1 MFKRKN
7 VSPARLAFIVSL
19 LVATMSA
26 SMVLIFTSKVRD
38 VSITFIS
45 VVIFSYLLIHYV
57 LQEFIYRKVKLIY
70 KFISNTRAT
79 QREEFYNQEILPQ
92 KSLDE
97 VKEDVQQWAEARKV
111 EIERLESNEQFRKEF
126 LMNLAH
132 ELKTPIFTTQG
143 YIDTLLDGA
152 MYDEK
157 VNQQFL
163 QNASKSIDRLA
174 ELVSDLDEISKLDS
188 NRIPILKQE
197 FVIQELIKDVYQELS
212 QKASLK
218 GIKLILKKGCESPIE
233 VFADKQKIKQVLVNL
248 IENSIK
254 YGKQNG
260 ETSAGI
266 YEVDNKT
273 IFTEITDNGTGISEE
288 HVLRVFERFYR
299 TDTARSRSEGGT
311 GLGLAIVKHIIEA
324 HGHSVNC
331 RSKLDVGSSFG
342 FTLDKAM
349 R

>member
-1 MFKRKN
+1 
-7 VSPARLAFIVSL
+7 
-19 LVATMSA
+19 MSA

-45 VVIFSYLLIHYV
+45 VIIFSYILIHYV

-97 VKEDVQQWAEARKV
+97 VKEDV
-111 EIERLESNEQFRKEF
+111 
-126 LMNLAH
+126 
-132 ELKTPIFTTQG
+132 
-143 YIDTLLDGA
+143 
-152 MYDEK
+152 
-157 VNQQFL
+157 
-163 QNASKSIDRLA
+163 RLA
-174 ELVSDLDEISKLDS
+174 ELVSDLDEISKLES

-197 FVIQELIKDVYQELS
+197 FVIQDLIKDVYQELS

-218 GIKLILKKGCESPIE
+218 GIKLTLKKGCESPIE

-342 FTLDKAM
+342 FTLDKAV